1 MSFRA
6 ADSGSFSPR
15 LFTPGPLST
24 TATVKAAMLVD
35 LGSRDPA
42 FLEALAELRTELLAL
57 AEVGEPSYAAI
68 PMQGS
73 GTFALESALGSVVDK
88 PSRLLILS
96 NGAYGDRLAELAERL
111 RLAPVVRRVPETA
124 PLDPADIAAIRN
136 EQPQLTHL
144 AFVHCETSTGR
155 INPLPALCAAARQAG
170 LSVLV
175 DAMSS
180 FGATP
185 IPMAALGI
193 DVLVTSPNK
202 CLQGVPGCGLVVAR
216 RAALQPGLSPSVS
229 LDLAAQL
236 AGLDKTGQFRFTP
249 PTHVLL
255 ALRQAIRELRSEGG
269 IRARQARYQQNAT
282 ILHQGMAELGFR
294 TLLQGHEQSPIISA
308 YYYPDDPRFDFQ
320 RFYTS
325 LSGRGLCIYPG
336 KVSSA
341 ACFRIGTIGDLH
353 EADFVTLLAAIRD
366 VLSEQGVAVPLV
378 PPSRKTP

>member
-1 MSFRA
+1 MQ
-6 ADSGSFSPR
+6 
-15 LFTPGPLST
+15 
-24 TATVKAAMLVD
+24 VD

-42 FLEALAELRTELLAL
+42 FLAAVAELRGELLAL
-57 AEVGEPSYAAI
+57 AEVSEPSFAAI

-73 GTFALESALGSVVDK
+73 GTFALESALGSVVDQ
-88 PSRLLILS
+88 PSQLLILS

-111 RLAPVVRRVPETA
+111 RLAPVVRRVAETE
-124 PLDPADIAAIRN
+124 PLDPRVIAAIRD

-155 INPLPALCAAARQAG
+155 INPLPALCEAARHAG

-180 FGATP
+180 FGAMP

-202 CLQGVPGCGLVVAR
+202 CLQGVPGCGLVLAR
-216 RAALQPGLSPSVS
+216 RSALQPGRSPSVS

-269 IRARQARYQQNAT
+269 ITSRQTRYQHNAEV
-282 ILHQGMAELGFR
+282 LRQGMAALGFR
-294 TLLQGHEQSPIISA
+294 TLLTDHEQSPIISA
-308 YYYPDDPRFDFQ
+308 FYYPDDPGFDFQ
-320 RFYTS
+320 RFYES
-325 LSGRGLCIYPG
+325 LSARGLCIYPG

-353 EADFVTLLAAIRD
+353 EADVRTLLSAIRD
-366 VLSEQGVAVPLV
+366 VLSDHGIAVPLAL
-378 PPSRKTP
+378 SLEKTP

>member
-1 MSFRA
+1 MSFRTSV
-6 ADSGSFSPR
+6 SGTPSPL

-24 TATVKAAMLVD
+24 TPSVKAAMQVD

-42 FLEALAELRTELLAL
+42 FLSAVAALRSELLAL
-57 AEVGEPSYAAI
+57 AEVSEPSYAAI

-73 GTFALESALGSVVDK
+73 GTFALESALGSVVDAQR
-88 PSRLLILS
+88 RLLILS
-96 NGAYGDRLAELAERL
+96 NGAYGDRLVELAERL
-111 RLAPVVRRVPETA
+111 RLLPVVRRVSETE
-124 PLDPADIAAIRN
+124 PLDPRDIAALKT

-155 INPLPALCAAARQAG
+155 LNPLPALCEAARHAG

-180 FGATP
+180 FGAVP
-185 IPMAALGI
+185 IQMAELGI

-202 CLQGVPGCGLVVAR
+202 CLQGVPGCGLVLAR
-216 RAALQPGLSPSVS
+216 RAVLQPGRSPSVS

-236 AGLDKTGQFRFTP
+236 EGLTRTGQFRFTP

-269 IRARQARYQQNAT
+269 ILSRQARYQNNASV
-282 ILHQGMAELGFR
+282 LREGMAALGFR
-294 TLLQGHEQSPIISA
+294 TLLGDHEQSPIISA
-308 YYYPDDPRFDFQ
+308 FYYPDDPRFDFS
-320 RFYTS
+320 RFYES
-325 LSGRGLCIYPG
+325 LSAHGLCIYPG

-353 EADFVTLLAAIRD
+353 EADVRTLLAAIRD
-366 VLSEQGVAVPLV
+366 VLSEQGIAVPLD
-378 PPSRKTP
+378 PSLRKSP